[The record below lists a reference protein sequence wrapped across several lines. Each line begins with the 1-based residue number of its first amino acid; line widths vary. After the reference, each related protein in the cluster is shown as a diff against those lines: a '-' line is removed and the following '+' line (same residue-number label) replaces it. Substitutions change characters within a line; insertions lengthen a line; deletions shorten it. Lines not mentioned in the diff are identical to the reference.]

1 MRFQKSGLLIIML
14 FFSLSAII
22 PRNLSAEAVDTIVI
36 LPMSLENKKIFREN
50 LVRNMV
56 TKYKNDR
63 TFDKINQYMLAK
75 ASELNKNYPRYSP
88 DFLIEDTFA
97 KTDNLLAKTRFA
109 IKDNPNRF
117 YDPLTFEKSVQK
129 LLWLKGVCFLVMGI
143 KEEHQMA
150 FSYFYAPGND
160 ADRYEFMQE
169 MINYSFPEV
178 PDIPENNN
186 WRRQMNDA
194 MSRLGYQIFSVNK
207 FGIENNDFRLAVNDN
222 Q

>member
-1 MRFQKSGLLIIML
+1 MRLQKSGLLVIML
-14 FFSLSAII
+14 FLSLTSII
-22 PRNLSAEAVDTIVI
+22 PRTLNAEAVEEIVI
-36 LPMSLENKKIFREN
+36 LPMSLEHKKVFREN

-56 TKYKNDR
+56 AKYKNDQ

-75 ASELNKNYPRYSP
+75 ASELNKDNPRHSP

-97 KTDNLLAKTRFA
+97 KTDNLFAKTRVA
-109 IKDNPNRF
+109 IKDNPGRF
-117 YDPLTFEKSVQK
+117 YNPLTFERSVQK

-150 FSYFYAPGND
+150 FSYFYAPGNE
-160 ADRYEFMQE
+160 ANRYEFLQE

-178 PDIPENNN
+178 LDVSENDN
-186 WRRQMNDA
+186 WRHQMNGA
-194 MSRLGYQIFSVNK
+194 MSRLGYRIFSVKK
-207 FGIENNDFRLAVNDN
+207 FGIENDEFRIAVNDN